1 MLRSGSEAVKFD
13 GEISVRA
20 AREAVFEKLR
30 DARAFAACVDGV
42 SALTEID
49 GSHYTAALETRIAY
63 MRFKFAVAVEV
74 TRLEAPQLIEARIE
88 GTPIGVVGR
97 LAAVSTTT
105 LEQSG
110 EETRI
115 RYAVDVSLAGK
126 LGAMGQPVLRSKA
139 REMEKS
145 FAINLRRLVEAQL
158 AEARS

>member
-1 MLRSGSEAVKFD
+1 MKFD

-20 AREAVFEKLR
+20 PRETVFEKLR
-30 DARAFAACVDGV
+30 DARAFASCVEGV
-42 SALTEID
+42 SALSEVD
-49 GSHYTAALETRIAY
+49 GTHYSATLETKIAY

-74 TRLEAPQLIEARIE
+74 TRLEAPGLIEAKIE

-97 LAAVSTTT
+97 MTAASLTT

-110 EETRI
+110 EDTLI
-115 RYAVDVSLAGK
+115 RYAVEVSLAGK

-145 FAINLRRLVEAQL
+145 FAVNLRRLLEPQPAPHQL
-158 AEARS
+158 TGPVS

>member
-1 MLRSGSEAVKFD
+1 MKFD

-20 AREAVFEKLR
+20 GREAVFDKLR
-30 DARAFAACVDGV
+30 DARAFASCVEGV
-42 SALTEID
+42 GALAEID
-49 GSHYTAALETRIAY
+49 GSHYTATLETRIAY

-74 TRLEAPQLIEARIE
+74 THLDPPRLIEAKVE

-97 LAAVSTTT
+97 LTAASTTT
-105 LEQSG
+105 LEQTG
-110 EETRI
+110 EETLI

-145 FAINLRRLVEAQL
+145 FAANLRRLVEAP
-158 AEARS
+158 AEASS

>member
-1 MLRSGSEAVKFD
+1 VKFD

-30 DARAFAACVDGV
+30 DPRAFAACVEGV
-42 SALTEID
+42 AALTEVD
-49 GSHYTAALETRIAY
+49 GSHYTATLETKIAY

-97 LAAVSTTT
+97 LTAASSTT
-105 LEQSG
+105 LEQAG

-145 FAINLRRLVEAQL
+145 FATNLRHLVEART
-158 AEARS
+158 AEIAS

>member
-1 MLRSGSEAVKFD
+1 MKFD

-20 AREAVFEKLR
+20 GREAVFDKLR
-30 DARAFAACVDGV
+30 DARAFASCVEGV
-42 SALTEID
+42 GALTEID
-49 GSHYTAALETRIAY
+49 GSHYTATLETRIAY

-74 TRLEAPQLIEARIE
+74 THLDPPRLIEAKVE

-97 LAAVSTTT
+97 LTAASTTT

-110 EETRI
+110 EETLI

-145 FAINLRRLVEAQL
+145 FAANLRRLVEAP
-158 AEARS
+158 AEAGP

>member
-1 MLRSGSEAVKFD
+1 MKFD

-30 DARAFAACVDGV
+30 DARVFASCVEGV
-42 SALTEID
+42 GALTEVD
-49 GSHYTAALETRIAY
+49 GTHYTATLETRIAY

-74 TRLEAPQLIEARIE
+74 TSLDPPRLIEARIE
-88 GTPIGVVGR
+88 GTPVGVVGR
-97 LAAVSTTT
+97 LAAASTTT
-105 LEQSG
+105 LDQNG

-126 LGAMGQPVLRSKA
+126 LGSMGQPVLRSKA

-145 FAINLRRLVEAQL
+145 FAVNLRRVVEAHPV
-158 AEARS
+158 EAAP

>member
-1 MLRSGSEAVKFD
+1 MKFD

-30 DARAFAACVDGV
+30 DARAFASCVEGV
-42 SALTEID
+42 GALTEID
-49 GSHYTAALETRIAY
+49 GTHYSATLETKIAY

-74 TRLEAPQLIEARIE
+74 TSLDPPRLIEAKVE

-97 LAAVSTTT
+97 LTAASTTT
-105 LEQSG
+105 LEQAG

-145 FAINLRRLVEAQL
+145 FAANLRRLVEAPAPSQSIG
-158 AEARS
+158 AAS